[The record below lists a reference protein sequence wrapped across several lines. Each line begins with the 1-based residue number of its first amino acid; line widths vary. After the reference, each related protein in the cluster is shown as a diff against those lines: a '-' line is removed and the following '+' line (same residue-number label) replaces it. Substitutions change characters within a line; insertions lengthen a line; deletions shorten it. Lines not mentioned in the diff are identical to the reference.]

1 MITTFTLPVC
11 AACATRIWRVKAFLL
26 LVFAVPVS
34 VGILLSKPDAPLDW
48 LIGPGVAGL
57 ITSVLFIS
65 SNTFDPATWFQGRYL
80 FANRDYLQLFREAN
94 PAIAAEATPRHTDGI
109 FMILLLVFAISFPM
123 LGAIG
128 AMFLQEQLAPS
139 DTFLFGQTHTGL
151 AMLVGPAALLSLGP
165 AFALAMYAADRIR
178 HALKIP
184 PADPLPAHAWAAAWA
199 ASASWRATGAIAA
212 VLLVAIAGKGFGSY
226 FYLTDRELAV
236 REALET
242 SLRHYQWDDVA
253 AVSIWCR
260 SSSQGPSL
268 RYVLRMSDGHEID
281 LAQVSPRRLSP
292 AFEQLTS
299 RLDSLPGVR
308 YEFDISEDALAEF
321 GRKHGTGFENAI
333 RSQVQRHGGVGQR

>member
-1 MITTFTLPVC
+1 M
-11 AACATRIWRVKAFLL
+11 
-26 LVFAVPVS
+26 
-34 VGILLSKPDAPLDW
+34 
-48 LIGPGVAGL
+48 
-57 ITSVLFIS
+57 
-65 SNTFDPATWFQGRYL
+65 
-80 FANRDYLQLFREAN
+80 
-94 PAIAAEATPRHTDGI
+94 
-109 FMILLLVFAISFPM
+109 
-123 LGAIG
+123 
-128 AMFLQEQLAPS
+128 
-139 DTFLFGQTHTGL
+139 
-151 AMLVGPAALLSLGP
+151 
-165 AFALAMYAADRIR
+165 
-178 HALKIP
+178 
-184 PADPLPAHAWAAAWA
+184 
-199 ASASWRATGAIAA
+199 
-212 VLLVAIAGKGFGSY
+212 LLVAIAGKGFGSY

-253 AVSIWCR
+253 AVSIGCR